1 MANAFAVHSLA
12 MPLVSANFYVTAVW
26 TIDWVLSHSR
36 LTPTDDWCL
45 HNGERLDWTLPG
57 CLVCRNAGHLVQAYG
72 SVSVF
77 RLSCFASVLRFQAPG
92 IPRGLFLPLSAL
104 AHCEW
109 GSPGPGRWLLPT
121 RFHHL
126 LQLSILHF
134 FACATSCLSIH
145 LSMDITV
152 APNLGYCKQCC
163 YECCTSRLFF
173 N

>member
-1 MANAFAVHSLA
+1 

-104 AHCEW
+104 AHCVW

-121 RFHHL
+121 RFHRL